1 MQDMI
6 FGTLATDE
14 LKLVDHRAR
23 GRGVQHASR
32 IEPRDPVPGKPVR
45 LTLTIG
51 PDLKADR
58 SACYYTV
65 EGSEP
70 AGSRGKPHQ
79 GKAVE
84 FQRVSSSWDTF
95 LWGYISTWEAE
106 IPPQLE
112 GTAVRYKIS
121 AWAEGGKEVFAD
133 WPDVKLTVDRTA
145 KYFFDGLPLPRQ
157 QPWGDP
163 DTDRTFTYRVDRLSP
178 PQWAREAV
186 IYHIFV
192 DRFDPGPDREWIQ
205 VKDLGGT
212 FGGTLWGVAERL
224 DYLNELGATAIWLS
238 PIFPSP
244 SIHRYDAV
252 GYRRVAD
259 ELGGDQALRELI
271 DRAHQRGIRVILD
284 LVCNHI
290 SDQHPYFQ
298 AAFRDPGSPYRDWFY
313 FDPEEPQHPYRT
325 FFGVPGMPQV
335 NLDHPEAR
343 EWMLE
348 IGRFW
353 LEEFNVDG
361 FRLDHANG
369 PGPGFWSDFR
379 AACKEIKP
387 DCFCFGEVVETP
399 EVQRTYVGRLDG
411 MLDFHLCD
419 ALRRAF
425 GYGEMEL
432 EMLQGMIRRHLSYFP
447 PDFLMTGFL
456 DNHDMDRF
464 PFIAG
469 NDREALRR
477 AARCLFHLPG
487 PPVIYYG
494 TEVGLTQT
502 ISKTSEV
509 GLEASRGAMVWGEE
523 QDRELFA
530 FFQELIAA
538 RQEAKPWEHP
548 QEVSGEL
555 CD

>member
-23 GRGVQHASR
+23 TRGVQHASR
-32 IEPRDPVPGKPVR
+32 IEPLDPVPGEPVT

-58 SACYYTV
+58 AACYYTV
-65 EGSEP
+65 DGSRP
-70 AGSRGKPHQ
+70 AGSRGKAVH
-79 GKAVE
+79 GRVVE
-84 FQRVSSSWDTF
+84 FRRVQASWDTF
-95 LWGYISTWEAE
+95 LWGYLSTWEAD
-106 IPPQLE
+106 IPAQPE
-112 GTAVRYKIS
+112 GTAVRYTIS
-121 AWAEGGKEVFAD
+121 AWSEGGKEVCAD

-145 KYFFDGLPLPRQ
+145 KYFFDGLPLPEQ
-157 QPWGDP
+157 ENWGDRGAA
-163 DTDRTFTYRVDRLSP
+163 RTFTYQVDRLVP

-192 DRFDPGPDREWIQ
+192 DRFDPGPGREWIQ
-205 VKDLGGT
+205 TED
-212 FGGTLWGVAERL
+212 RL
-224 DYLNELGATAIWLS
+224 VPKLGANPL
-238 PIFPSP
+238 
-244 SIHRYDAV
+244 
-252 GYRRVAD
+252 AD
-259 ELGGDQALRELI
+259 ELGGDQALRELV
-271 DRAHQRGIRVILD
+271 DRAHRRGIRVILD

-298 AAFRDPGSPYRDWFY
+298 EAFRDPDSPYRDWFY
-313 FDPEEPQHPYRT
+313 FDPEEPQLPYRT

-335 NLDHPEAR
+335 NLDHPGAR

-348 IGRFW
+348 NARFW

-379 AACKEIKP
+379 AACRRVKP

-399 EVQRTYVGRLDG
+399 EVQRAYIGRLDG
-411 MLDFHLCD
+411 LLDFHLCD
-419 ALRRAF
+419 ALRRT
-425 GYGEMEL
+425 YGRGASGLDEL
-432 EMLQGMIRRHLSYFP
+432 QSMIRRHLSYFP
-447 PDFLMTGFL
+447 PDFLMTTFL

-469 NDREALRR
+469 DDTETLRR
-477 AARCLFHLPG
+477 AARCQFNLPG
-487 PPVIYYG
+487 PPIIYYG

-502 ISKTSEV
+502 VSKTSEV
-509 GLEASRGAMVWGEE
+509 GLEASRGAMVWGGD
-523 QDRELFA
+523 QDRELYDFY
-530 FFQELIAA
+530 QGLIAE
-538 RQEAKPWEHP
+538 RQQRKPWKNP
-548 QEVSGEL
+548 GEAPL
-555 CD
+555 KDCE

>member
-23 GRGVQHASR
+23 GRGVQHASL
-32 IEPRDPVPGKPVR
+32 IEPLDPVPDEPVT

-58 SACYYTV
+58 AACYYTV
-65 EGSEP
+65 DGSRP
-70 AGSRGKPHQ
+70 AGSRGAAAR
-79 GKAVE
+79 GEAVE
-84 FQRVSSSWDTF
+84 FRRVRASWDTF
-95 LWGYISTWEAE
+95 LWGYLGTWEAV
-106 IPPQLE
+106 IPAQPE
-112 GTAVRYKIS
+112 GTQVRYTIS
-121 AWAEGGKEVFAD
+121 AWSEDGKEIYAD

-145 KYFFDGLPLPRQ
+145 KYFFDGLPLPDLQ
-157 QPWGDP
+157 TWGDRGSA
-163 DTDRTFTYRVDRLSP
+163 RTFSYHVDRLAP

-192 DRFDPGPDREWIQ
+192 DRFDPGPDQEWIQ
-205 VKDLGGT
+205 TGDLEET
-212 FGGTLWGVAERL
+212 FGGTLWGIADRL
-224 DYLNELGATAIWLS
+224 DYLEDLGATAVWLS

-244 SIHRYDAV
+244 TIHRYDAV
-252 GYRRVAD
+252 DYRRVAD

-298 AAFRDPGSPYRDWFY
+298 EALRDPDSPYREWFY
-313 FDPEEPQHPYRT
+313 FDPEEPQLPYRT

-335 NLDHPEAR
+335 NLAHLGAR

-348 IGRFW
+348 IARFW
-353 LEEFNVDG
+353 LEEFDVDG

-379 AACKEIKP
+379 TACKRVKP

-399 EVQRTYVGRLDG
+399 EVQRAYVGRLDG
-411 MLDFHLCD
+411 LLDFHLCD
-419 ALRRAF
+419 ALRRRY
-425 GYGEMEL
+425 GYRSSEPAEL
-432 EMLQGMIRRHLSYFP
+432 QSLIRRHLSYFP
-447 PDFLMTGFL
+447 PDFLMAAFL

-464 PFIAG
+464 SFIAG
-469 NDREALRR
+469 KNPKSLRQ
-477 AARCLFHLPG
+477 AARCQFSLPG
-487 PPVIYYG
+487 PPIIYYG

-502 ISKTSEV
+502 VSKTSEV
-509 GLEASRGAMVWGEE
+509 GLEASRGAMVWGKD
-523 QDRELFA
+523 QDRELYDFYRD
-530 FFQELIAA
+530 LIAV
-538 RQEAKPWEHP
+538 RQDRRPWENP
-548 QEVSGEL
+548 GEAPLEV